1 MLRSA
6 FRSDLP
12 VYLLTLLLCAG
23 ARCYLLEATGLTDY
37 DSVRN
42 WQIIQEIGRGDF
54 RHLFH
59 HASPGF
65 YLLFGLLAPFTDGIV
80 FFIWLNMVFNLA
92 GLLLLMRIC
101 RRHLAL
107 GLPETLLLGLLAGL
121 SVFSVSTGR
130 NLATESLSVLLFLLL
145 LERYLCRVLYQNR
158 KALLQAAG
166 WLALGLT
173 VNYKLLLVLPVLA
186 ALELWLRDGL
196 LNRRTAWQL
205 AAILAA
211 PYLVFAFV
219 ALAVGQP
226 FYRFPATVVSINHF
240 TRPTPA
246 QRTGR
251 FNLDLLFYV
260 RYLAEFEW
268 PLLLAGTGLF
278 PWLYR
283 RELFGPAGARNK
295 TLLFF
300 FLVTYL
306 IILGMHLLVKAPR
319 GLMLVYG
326 LLHVLTCLVLQ
337 RGLRLRWLVL
347 LVLAAGVLGQL
358 GKLHRHIYAYAPTS
372 YPEVTAYLEQQG
384 IGQVASTVGL
394 NLLPYAQ
401 PRGIAV
407 QAVVAPGDLAVLKAR
422 GFRYVLIDD
431 YFRAAHVQVFEALR
445 RQPAVRAWPEPTLRS
460 PLLYLDHA
468 EFNGL
473 TYRQV
478 MANWQRARADRLQL
492 RLLRIP

>member
-1 MLRSA
+1 MLRTA
-6 FRSDLP
+6 FRSDFP
-12 VYLLTLLLCAG
+12 VYLLTALLCG
-23 ARCYLLEATGLTDY
+23 LARGYLLPETGLTDY

-65 YLLFGLLAPFTDGIV
+65 FLFFGLLAYFSSGVTP
-80 FFIWLNMVFNLA
+80 FIWLNMAFNLG
-92 GLLLLMRIC
+92 GLLLLLRLC
-101 RRHLAL
+101 RRHLHLA
-107 GLPETLLLGLLAGL
+107 LPETFLVGLLAGL

-130 NLATESLSVLLFLLL
+130 NLATESVSVLLFLLL
-145 LERYLCRVLYQNR
+145 LERYLVRVLHQDR

-196 LNRRTAWQL
+196 LNRRTAWQV

-211 PYLVFAFV
+211 PYLVFAGV
-219 ALAVGQP
+219 ALALGQP
-226 FYRFPATVVSINHF
+226 FYRFPATVLSINHF

-251 FNLDLLFYV
+251 FNLDLLFYA
-260 RYLAEFEW
+260 RYLVEFEW

-283 RELFGPAGARNK
+283 KELFGPPPGRNK

-306 IILGMHLLVKAPR
+306 ILLGMHLLVKAPR

-326 LLHVLTCLVLQ
+326 LLYALTCLVLQ
-337 RGLRLRWLVL
+337 RGLRIRWLLL
-347 LVLAAGVLGQL
+347 LVLALGVLGQL
-358 GKLHRHIYAYAPTS
+358 GKLQRHIYAYAPTS
-372 YPEVTAYLEQQG
+372 YPQVAAYLKQQG

-401 PRGIAV
+401 ARGIAV
-407 QAVVAPGDLAVLKAR
+407 QVVVKPADLAALKAR
-422 GFRYVLIDD
+422 GFRYVLVDD
-431 YFRAAHVQVFEALR
+431 YFRAAHVRSFEALR
-445 RQPAVRAWPEPTLRS
+445 QLPAGEAWPEPTLRS

-473 TYRQV
+473 SYRQV
-478 MANWQRARADRLQL
+478 LANWQRARADSLQL

>member
-1 MLRSA
+1 MLRPA

-12 VYLLTLLLCAG
+12 VYLLTALLCVL
-23 ARCYLLEATGLTDY
+23 ARGYLLEETGLTDY

-42 WQIIQEIGRGDF
+42 WQIMQEIGRGDF
-54 RHLFH
+54 THLFH

-65 YLLFGLLAPFTDGIV
+65 FLLFGLLAFFSDGV
-80 FFIWLNMVFNLA
+80 LPFIWLNMAFNLA
-92 GLLLLMRIC
+92 GLLVLMRLC
-101 RRHLAL
+101 RHHLAL
-107 GLPETLLLGLLAGL
+107 GMPETFLLGLLAGL

-145 LERYLCRVLYQNR
+145 LERYLVRVLQQDR
-158 KALLQAAG
+158 KALLQAAA

-186 ALELWLRDGL
+186 ALELWQRDGL

-211 PYLVFAFV
+211 PYLVFAAV
-219 ALAVGQP
+219 ALALGQP

-260 RYLAEFEW
+260 RYLLEFEW

-283 RELFGPAGARNK
+283 RELFGPARGRNK

-300 FLVTYL
+300 FLVISL
-306 IILGMHLLVKAPR
+306 IVLGMHLLVKAPR

-326 LLHVLTCLVLQ
+326 LLHVFTCLVLQ

-347 LVLAAGVLGQL
+347 AVLAAGVPGQL
-358 GKLHRHIYAYAPTS
+358 TRLQRHIYAYAPTS
-372 YPEVTAYLEQQG
+372 YPQVAAYLEQQG
-384 IGQVASTVGL
+384 IRQVATTVGL

-407 QAVVAPGDLAVLKAR
+407 QAVVSPADLAALKAR
-422 GFRYVLIDD
+422 GFRYVLVDD
-431 YFRAAHVQVFEALR
+431 YFRAAHVPGFEALR
-445 RQPAVRAWPEPTLRS
+445 RQPALQAWPEPPLRS

-473 TYRQV
+473 GYRRV
-478 MANWQRARADRLQL
+478 LANWQRAQADSLQL